1 MTAQQHNWFEQ
12 APVAGRMPKVKPTSR
27 KRELVEP
34 APQLDLRIVLKRAPT
49 PKPAV
54 APPMES
60 PPPPPQPTR
69 PPFGSWL
76 LDQTKRAGSLGDL
89 ARAAKLD
96 RLFPRNGTADD
107 VRARFSSAG
116 ADGDAFEALDSA
128 EREYDRLAW

>member
-1 MTAQQHNWFEQ
+1 
-12 APVAGRMPKVKPTSR
+12 MPKVKPTSR

-107 VRARFSSAG
+107 IRARFSSAG